1 MTFLKLLDVID
12 FSAVHQ
18 CGQRQAWGQVLVG
31 NLKTRSVPSL
41 ERAMTL
47 LELLSRSSKG
57 MRLGDLARN
66 LGLAKSSTHCLLLTL
81 ERCGYLERN
90 EQTHRYMFGLKFFTL
105 ANLSISKIKV
115 REVAAPFLQHLA
127 NTSHM
132 TAHLAILEQG
142 EVVIIE
148 KVDAAGLLKLATWIG
163 KRMEMHCTGVGK
175 ATIAYLPEEELDR
188 LIRKR
193 GLPRHNENTVTSAR
207 KLKLQIAEIQKVGY
221 SVDCEEDEVGLCC
234 IGAPVFD
241 HTGKVIG
248 AISLAG
254 TTAQITPDNQTF
266 LAERVKKAALAIS
279 SAMGCAQEKIPRGYP
294 LRAVVPPLNG
304 PRSGVA

>member
-1 MTFLKLLDVID
+1 MGS
-12 FSAVHQ
+12 FS
-18 CGQRQAWGQVLVG
+18 QVSNHDRVLVCPALWTEPELEQGFVG

-47 LELLSRSSKG
+47 LELLSKSSKG
-57 MRLGDLARN
+57 MRLGDLARS

-90 EQTHRYMFGLKFFTL
+90 EQTHRYMFGLKFFSL
-105 ANLSISKIKV
+105 ANLAISKVKL
-115 REVAAPFLQHLA
+115 RDEAMPFLQHLG

-132 TAHLAILEQG
+132 TAHLAILDQG

-148 KVDAAGLLKLATWIG
+148 KVDGAGLLKVATWVG

-175 ATIAYLPEEELDR
+175 AAIAYLPDDELDI

-207 KLKLQIAEIQKVGY
+207 KLKLQLAEIRKVGY
-221 SVDCEEDEVGLCC
+221 SVDYEEDEVGLCC
-234 IGAPVFD
+234 VGAPIFD
-241 HTGKVIG
+241 HARRVMG

-254 TTAQITPDNQTF
+254 TTSQITPDNLTS
-266 LAERVKKAALAIS
+266 LAEKVKKAALAIS
-279 SAMGCAQEKIPRGYP
+279 KTMGCIDRRRSSGTAS
-294 LRAVVPPLNG
+294 AVGKP
-304 PRSGVA
+304 A

>member
-1 MTFLKLLDVID
+1 
-12 FSAVHQ
+12 
-18 CGQRQAWGQVLVG
+18 VG

-90 EQTHRYMFGLKFFTL
+90 EQTHRYMFGLKFFSL

-175 ATIAYLPEEELDR
+175 AAVAYLPEEELDR
-188 LIRKR
+188 LIRKH
-193 GLPRHNENTVTSAR
+193 GLPRHNENTVTSAQ

-254 TTAQITPDNQTF
+254 TTAQITPDNQTS
-266 LAERVKKAALAIS
+266 LAEGVKKAALAIS
-279 SAMGCAQEKIPRGYP
+279 SAMGCAEEKIPRGYP
-294 LRAVVPPLNG
+294 LRAVVPPLE
-304 PRSGVA
+304 RSSQRG